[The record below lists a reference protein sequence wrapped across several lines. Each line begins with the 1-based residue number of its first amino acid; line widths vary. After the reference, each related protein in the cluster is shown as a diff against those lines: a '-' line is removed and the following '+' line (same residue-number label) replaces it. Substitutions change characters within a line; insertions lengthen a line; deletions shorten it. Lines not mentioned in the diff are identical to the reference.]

1 MKGRYIISIIAF
13 VITFLFIFFNSKYK
27 DRKENPVMFFTVTTL
42 SSFIISL
49 IVYFGV
55 LYSKFL
61 LYTDYKTS
69 QLAYNKSNNIL

>member
-1 MKGRYIISIIAF
+1 
-13 VITFLFIFFNSKYK
+13 
-27 DRKENPVMFFTVTTL
+27 MFFTVTTL